1 MHRPALTTV
10 AIGGRQIGEEGARLL
25 LRRIKSPE
33 GPPES
38 IILPPKLVVRESCGP
53 RSSI

>member
-1 MHRPALTTV
+1 
-10 AIGGRQIGEEGARLL
+10 

-38 IILPPKLVVRESCGP
+38 IVLPPKFIIRSSCGGQ
-53 RSSI
+53 SLH